1 MRFLFY
7 LITGFIVLYSCK
19 SAPHTLPKLGEM
31 DINNGDTVFHQIPS
45 FAFTDQYGDTIT
57 EKTLAGKIYVT
68 DFFFT
73 KCPTI
78 CPKMSKQM
86 LRLHEKY
93 SGEKNMMLISHSIDS
108 KYDTTLTLKKYAEK
122 LGVGDTRFWH
132 FLHIP
137 KDKLNSIAREY
148 LASVQKDTLTAGGFT
163 HTGHFILVDG
173 DRHIRSFCDGTKPE
187 EVDRLMLDIDLLL
200 HEKSN

>member
-1 MRFLFY
+1 MRLVIY
-7 LITGFIVLYSCK
+7 IIAGFIFLSSCT
-19 SAPHTLPKLGEM
+19 SHPTALPKLGEM
-31 DINNGDTVFHQIPS
+31 NISNGDTVFHQIPS

-57 EKTLAGKIYVT
+57 EKTIDSKIYVT

-93 SGEKNMMLISHSIDS
+93 SGEKNMLLLSHSIDS

-132 FLHIP
+132 FLHVP
-137 KDKLNSIAREY
+137 KDQLNAIAREY

-173 DRHIRSFCDGTKPE
+173 ERHIRSFCDGTKPD
-187 EVDRLMLDIDLLL
+187 EVDRLMSDVDLLL
-200 HEKSN
+200 REKSN

>member
-1 MRFLFY
+1 MRFL
-7 LITGFIVLYSCK
+7 LYCILLVWIFMACT

-31 DINNGDTVFHQIPS
+31 DIVNGDTIYHQIPAFS
-45 FAFTDQYGDTIT
+45 FTDQYGDTIT

-93 SGEKNMMLISHSIDS
+93 SGEKNMLLISHSIDS
-108 KYDTTLTLKKYAEK
+108 KYDTTATLKQYAVK
-122 LGVGDTRFWH
+122 LGVGDTKFWH

-137 KDKLNSIAREY
+137 KDELNHIAREY
-148 LASVQKDTLTAGGFT
+148 LASVQRDTLTAGGFT

-187 EVDRLMLDIDLLL
+187 EVDRLMHDIDQLLN
-200 HEKSN
+200 EYKK